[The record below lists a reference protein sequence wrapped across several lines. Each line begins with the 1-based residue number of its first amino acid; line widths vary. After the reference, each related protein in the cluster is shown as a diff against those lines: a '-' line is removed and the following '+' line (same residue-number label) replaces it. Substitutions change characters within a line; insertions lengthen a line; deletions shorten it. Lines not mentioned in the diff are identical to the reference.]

1 MAAGAGPR
9 AEEARGAPGARRR
22 RRRPRRAAATS
33 APRPARPRS
42 RPPART
48 APRRPRRRAA
58 RSCPAPRR
66 SPRASSWCRPRCQ
79 VRARCTPHPTLAPGA
94 SPART
99 CLLSG
104 AEPGARRARAQP
116 LTLPEPGGCAAARA
130 PGPES
135 SPASRQSSS
144 RSRQR
149 TKPCLCKGC
158 GITHHTAG
166 MQHAQR
172 TAGLRARS
180 HAQAECS
187 QGGRA
192 AALAAGLPSSHQA
205 DASSADAP
213 RGPVRGRAGGTT
225 FLVQAHKGDGAL
237 PDGITLPAAA
247 PAAPAAAAPAAAEPA
262 AQARLPPVCGRTTLQ
277 CFVVSAGAAI
287 RRSSCAQ

>member
-1 MAAGAGPR
+1 VKSGTAVPLRDGSWSRPR

-135 SPASRQSSS
+135 LPRITSVKLARQVAHQTVPVQRMWHHASHRRHATCTAHCGPA
-144 RSRQR
+144 
-149 TKPCLCKGC
+149 C
-158 GITHHTAG
+158 
-166 MQHAQR
+166 
-172 TAGLRARS
+172 
-180 HAQAECS
+180 
-187 QGGRA
+187 
-192 AALAAGLPSSHQA
+192 
-205 DASSADAP
+205 
-213 RGPVRGRAGGTT
+213 
-225 FLVQAHKGDGAL
+225 AL
-237 PDGITLPAAA
+237 PCSGRVLAGPCAGTRRRHDLP
-247 PAAPAAAAPAAAEPA
+247 
-262 AQARLPPVCGRTTLQ
+262 G
-277 CFVVSAGAAI
+277 AGA
-287 RRSSCAQ
+287 QG